1 MDERSVHLLA
11 QLVHSHGHVPI
22 EEITNKLHIS
32 RRTLYYDIQKANDWL
47 TDKGLEP
54 ITNIRSRGLFVP
66 DETKQMVPLLLKD
79 LNTQQYYFSEKER
92 KNILAVSFL
101 TMSTPLFLKDLIE
114 KIKVSRGTTIHE
126 INKLKEE
133 FASFQLNLHFQRGH
147 GYIVEGEES
156 QKRKALLHYLS
167 HMLTTNGWNNL
178 LNEIQV
184 RINGEFNQEAL
195 ETEKNILS
203 FIHANFPSI
212 EKLITESVTKYGIQ
226 ITDEMYHQLS
236 LRLLIFSKRLLE
248 GNAIQIEEEEK
259 DVLQTT
265 SEYDV
270 AKHVAEQL
278 SQMFLLS
285 YPEDEIAYLTMH
297 LLGIS
302 IRMDQYDLDQNEV
315 TKNLKW
321 IIENMVFDFQRY
333 ACVFFQE
340 SPKLKEDLLKHL
352 KQTYYRLK
360 YDLVIDNPL
369 IESIQQ
375 TYGEVF
381 ELTKKVIH
389 HLETYIGKALNED
402 EIGFLAMYFGG
413 WLKREG
419 TTPQARKRVMIVC
432 GNGVSTSQLL
442 QSQIENLLTT
452 VDVVEILSLRE
463 FDPCMEYD
471 VDFIVS
477 TIPIH
482 HEIPVFHVDPILT
495 DMEKET
501 LLNQFN
507 LVVQRRKSWSSK
519 HSIPVLI
526 EIIKKHAKI
535 QDETK
540 LIEELTHYISV
551 EKQMIKKGVKPVL
564 QDLLTEDMIQLQR
577 KPKDW
582 KDAIQLASQPLLAN
596 GAIQEKYVDAMIKN
610 VMELGPYVV
619 IAPKIAIPHA
629 RPEQGVKQMGMS
641 LLTLQ
646 EGVFF
651 EGSDNPVQFMIVL
664 AAVDKESHLKA
675 LAQLSELLSHEADV
689 HEIIEAKDKQIVLD
703 LISQYSQH

>member
-1 MDERSVHLLA
+1 LDERSVHLLA
-11 QLVHSHGHVPI
+11 QLVHSDGHVPI

-47 TDKGLEP
+47 TVKGLEP
-54 ITNIRSRGLFVP
+54 IKNIRSQGLSVSG
-66 DETKQMVPLLLKD
+66 ETKQKVPLLLKD

-101 TMSTPLFLKDLIE
+101 TTTTALYLKDLIE

-133 FASFQLNLHFQRGH
+133 FVSFQLNLQFQRGH
-147 GYIVEGEES
+147 GYTVEGEES

-167 HMLTTNGWNNL
+167 HILTTNGWNNL

-184 RINGEFNQEAL
+184 RINGEFNLEAL
-195 ETEKNILS
+195 EAEKNILS
-203 FIHANFPSI
+203 FIHTNFPSI
-212 EKLITESVTKYGIQ
+212 EKLVTESVTKYGIQ

-248 GNAIQIEEEEK
+248 GNVIEIEEEEK

-265 SEYDV
+265 SEYAV
-270 AKHVAEQL
+270 AKHIAEQL
-278 SQMFLLS
+278 SLMFSIS
-285 YPEDEIAYLTMH
+285 YPEDEVAYLTMH

-302 IRMDQYDLDQNEV
+302 IRIDEYDLDQNEV

-321 IIENMVFDFQRY
+321 IIEKMVFDFQRY

-360 YDLVIDNPL
+360 YDLAIDNPL
-369 IESIQQ
+369 VESIQQ

-389 HLETYIGKALNED
+389 HLESYIGKALNED

-419 TTPQARKRVMIVC
+419 TTPQARKKVMIVC

-452 VDVVEILSLRE
+452 VDVVEVLSLRE
-463 FDPCMEYD
+463 FDQQMDYD
-471 VDFIVS
+471 VDFIFS
-477 TIPIH
+477 TVPVKH
-482 HEIPVFHVDPILT
+482 QIPVFHVNPILT

-507 LVVQRRKSWSSK
+507 LVIQQSKSWPAK
-519 HSIPVLI
+519 NSIPALVD
-526 EIIKKHAKI
+526 IIKKHAKI

-540 LIEELTHYISV
+540 LIEELTRYISV

-564 QDLLTEDMIQLQR
+564 QDLLTEDMIQLHQ
-577 KPKDW
+577 KPVDW
-582 KDAIQLASQPLLAN
+582 KAAIQLASQPLLAN
-596 GAIQEKYVDAMIKN
+596 DAIQEEYVKAMINN
-610 VMELGPYVV
+610 VIELGPYVV

-629 RPEQGVKQMGMS
+629 RPEQGVKRMGMS

-646 EGVFF
+646 EGVVF
-651 EGSDNPVQFMIVL
+651 EGNDNPVQFMIVL

-675 LAQLSELLSHEADV
+675 LAQLSELLSNEADV
-689 HEIIEAKDKQIVLD
+689 NEIIKAKEKQTVLD
-703 LISQYSQH
+703 LISKYSQQ